1 MKRLIQILFF
11 LILAAIGTGYYFKW
25 QEDHL
30 TGDRIIGLAVLA
42 SAFILMPL
50 FIFHRSKGKKFK
62 DYTFTKENLDKMN
75 EQKNKRADNQ

>member
-1 MKRLIQILFF
+1 MKRFLQLLFI
-11 LILAAIGTGYYFKW
+11 LILAAIGVGYYYKW
-25 QEDHL
+25 TNDHL